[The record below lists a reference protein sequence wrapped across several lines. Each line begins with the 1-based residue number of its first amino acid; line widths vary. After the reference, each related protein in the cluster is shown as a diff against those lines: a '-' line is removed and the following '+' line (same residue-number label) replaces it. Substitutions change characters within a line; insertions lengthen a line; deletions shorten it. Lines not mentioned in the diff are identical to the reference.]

1 MKFNATNMTLGMD
14 MFLCCNKKFSQMK
27 NKSVIDSTG
36 KKIGRLIDFHFSW
49 EKGEIQLKSVVLGGN
64 RIEEF
69 LESLGLIPDIDPFF
83 PLEKVDRFENDNLY
97 LNVKFEQL
105 DEPVKLGE
113 KEMRLSDL
121 SKLEIIDADG
131 IKVGNIID
139 VYFDEN
145 SHLWFIAGGGFFE
158 ELLETLHIQPDIDPL
173 IPQEFITNISSDKI
187 LLKVTKFQLKTTCE
201 EEWEKQKSEMVEGIQ
216 LLDTQQTYLR
226 LGSGYL
232 RGK

>member
-1 MKFNATNMTLGMD
+1 MIEKKSLGED
-14 MFLCCNKKFSQMK
+14 MFLCCNKKFSKMI
-27 NKSVIDSTG
+27 NKSVIDSAG
-36 KKIGRLIDFHFSW
+36 KRIGRLIDFHFSW
-49 EKGEIQLKSVVLGGN
+49 EDDEIQLKSVVLGGS

-83 PLEKVDRFENDNLY
+83 PLEKVDRFEDDKLY
-97 LNVKFEQL
+97 LNVEFEQL

-121 SKLEIIDADG
+121 SKLQIIDADG
-131 IKVGNIID
+131 LKVGNIID

-173 IPQEFITNISSDKI
+173 VPQEFITDISSDKI
-187 LLKVTKFQLKTTCE
+187 YLKVTKFQLKTTCE
-201 EEWEKQKSEMVEGIQ
+201 EEWEKQKREMVEGIQ
-216 LLDTQQTYLR
+216 PVDTRQTYLR
-226 LGSGYL
+226 LSSGYL
-232 RGK
+232 REK